1 MKLMKN
7 GKKSFLR
14 RTGFTMVEIMVVIAM
29 IGIFMMLAMPNI
41 RDYVR
46 TGQSISLKEK
56 HKMMVFAISSWGQ
69 DNKLNYQRPGDFEVR
84 NSQGRTV
91 VDYLTDDSFT
101 YDASTGRVL
110 LQADDCIITFE
121 KGVMVTTNQL
131 DRTVVNI
138 YTVFEPEDP
147 NASPADMKLKD
158 FEVLRGTN
166 KDPSE
171 TAEQYAAKL
180 KNKNIKK
187 LLLEEDNVL

>member
-1 MKLMKN
+1 MKA
-7 GKKSFLR
+7 GKRSARL
-14 RTGFTMVEIMVVIAM
+14 GFTMVEMMVVIAVM
-29 IGIFMMLAMPNI
+29 GILMMFTAPSLSGFA
-41 RDYVR
+41 R

-56 HKMMVFAISSWGQ
+56 HKMIVFAISSWGQ
-69 DNKLNYQRPGDFEVR
+69 DNKLNYQRPGDFEVK

-91 VDYLTDDSFT
+91 VDYLTDDSFA

-110 LQADDCIITFE
+110 LRADDCVITFE

-131 DRTVVNI
+131 DHTVVNI

-158 FEVLRGTN
+158 FEILRGLN
-166 KDPSE
+166 KAPHE
-171 TAEQYAAKL
+171 TAEQYDAKI

-187 LLLEEDNVL
+187 LLLSEDNVL